1 MEKTVRAIFALLM
14 SSAVIALADC
24 SSMAR
29 TSADTDALAK
39 LMRPVP
45 GKAVIYVFRN
55 QEASAPWPI
64 ALTLDGASMGST
76 GANTYYRWSVEPGQH
91 IIASHSQNH
100 EGLVL
105 NTEPDQI
112 YYVWQDVSMGYF
124 GPRARLEEVD
134 RSTAEIALRSCHLLQ
149 NRT

>member
-1 MEKTVRAIFALLM
+1 MEKTVRTLFALLM
-14 SSAVIALADC
+14 SSAIMALAGC
-24 SSMAR
+24 SLPR

-55 QEASAPWPI
+55 QEVSAPWRI
-64 ALTLDGASMGST
+64 ELTLDGTSMGST

-105 NTEPDQI
+105 NTEPDKI

-124 GPRARLEEVD
+124 GPRARLQEVD